1 MNPEAAKKKLLA
13 PAQLESL
20 LRNGDV
26 PYVLLSEARI
36 RPGLFND
43 VAVAVVVARQ
53 CTIVQRAPG
62 IPAAI
67 WALYRCPGA
76 TPAP

>member
-1 MNPEAAKKKLLA
+1 VNPEAAKKKLLA

-36 RPGLFND
+36 RAGVLND
-43 VAVAVVVARQ
+43 VAVVVTRQ
-53 CTIVQRAPG
+53 CSIVQRAPG